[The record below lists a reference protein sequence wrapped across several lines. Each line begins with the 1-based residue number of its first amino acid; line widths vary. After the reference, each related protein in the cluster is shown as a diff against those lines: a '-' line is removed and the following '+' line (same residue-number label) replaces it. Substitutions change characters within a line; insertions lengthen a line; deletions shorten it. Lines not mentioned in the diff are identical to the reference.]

1 MTRACNMPA
10 ERLMEAFNDI
20 YDENEFADR
29 NNAIEHQSKP
39 SSHKWARNAAGSE
52 ILSRQSRSLAGM
64 GKRLMKRLRRMKFLG
79 RPFLRPEDYKERAI
93 CEKCEDKRSDCFY
106 YYMGTY
112 GLCGGAWAVGG
123 AIGTAACNVITVPR
137 TIDCTINAW
146 FNCHQKNCGFV
157 GF

>member
-1 MTRACNMPA
+1 MPA

-20 YDENEFADR
+20 YDEKEFADR
-29 NNAIEHQSKP
+29 DNVIEHLQPQDKELRY
-39 SSHKWARNAAGSE
+39 KWPGNVLGSG
-52 ILSRQSRSLAGM
+52 IHSRHSRSLAGM
-64 GKRLMKRLRRMKFLG
+64 GKRLMKRLRKMKLLG

-93 CEKCEDKRSDCFY
+93 CDKCEDKRSDCFY

-112 GLCGGAWAVGG
+112 GLCGGAWAVAG

-146 FNCHQKNCGFV
+146 FNCHQKDCGFV